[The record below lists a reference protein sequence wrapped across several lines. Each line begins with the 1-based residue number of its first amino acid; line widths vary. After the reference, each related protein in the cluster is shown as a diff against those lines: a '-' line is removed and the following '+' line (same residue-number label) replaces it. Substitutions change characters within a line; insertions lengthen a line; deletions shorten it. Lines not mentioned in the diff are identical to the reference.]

1 VVIGANI
8 NGRSWEGKGGDME
21 EIKKTIMELV
31 RKRGCKSLA
40 VFPYFRINSVTG
52 ELADG
57 GCNAYIGDETLN
69 FDSFAEFAA
78 WVESLPERDPIIF
91 RKFK

>member
-1 VVIGANI
+1 VIGANI

-52 ELADG
+52 EF
-57 GCNAYIGDETLN
+57 E
-69 FDSFAEFAA
+69 DSYWNVHISGAVEKFNSFSEFRE

-91 RKFK
+91 RRFK